1 MQRLKD
7 IVVGIDVG
15 GPKKGF
21 HAVALFGGQVLAR
34 KSALNATEMT
44 EWCLLLGC
52 TIVAVDAPCR
62 CCLLYT
68 SDAADE

>member
-21 HAVALFGGQVLAR
+21 HAVPLFEGQLLER
-34 KSALNATEMT
+34 KSRRQSHVFTFHATE
-44 EWCLLLGC
+44 LLLG
-52 TIVAVDAPCR
+52 
-62 CCLLYT
+62 
-68 SDAADE
+68 